1 MEFQQDCESKQS
13 WQRSSEKSL
22 KTFLKMVSWEKHVSL
37 QENNNMLGISSVL
50 YVYVT
55 VVTKISRT
63 DKVIL
68 LITTI
73 QLVQGKKKKRMKIN
87 FLAGE
92 KIRWKSSW
100 VKINTERL
108 FTSYHNGQKNLDW
121 GKYLFFPIKMKLDG
135 KKQDHQLEHLSPTLH
150 SFPKLSFTPSL
161 PALLSPS
168 PAQNSTGGLGSGAVV
183 NP

>member
-1 MEFQQDCESKQS
+1 
-13 WQRSSEKSL
+13 
-22 KTFLKMVSWEKHVSL
+22 MVSWEKHVSL

-92 KIRWKSSW
+92 KIR
-100 VKINTERL
+100 
-108 FTSYHNGQKNLDW
+108 
-121 GKYLFFPIKMKLDG
+121 
-135 KKQDHQLEHLSPTLH
+135 
-150 SFPKLSFTPSL
+150 
-161 PALLSPS
+161 
-168 PAQNSTGGLGSGAVV
+168 
-183 NP
+183 

>member
-1 MEFQQDCESKQS
+1 
-13 WQRSSEKSL
+13 
-22 KTFLKMVSWEKHVSL
+22 MVSREKHVSL

-92 KIRWKSSW
+92 KIR
-100 VKINTERL
+100 
-108 FTSYHNGQKNLDW
+108 
-121 GKYLFFPIKMKLDG
+121 
-135 KKQDHQLEHLSPTLH
+135 
-150 SFPKLSFTPSL
+150 
-161 PALLSPS
+161 
-168 PAQNSTGGLGSGAVV
+168 
-183 NP
+183 